1 MSLLISPNALTE
13 LISIGKHEQFELLAD
28 IPERYPELKSGLRLS
43 STTGK
48 QLLDRL
54 SSNEIVHLCKAL
66 TIGENIHSSWMY
78 GSVSP
83 VIWLYHVLDSRTDWK
98 RVEVTNWLLSHT
110 NNPYVPFTNHGAVSI
125 EEYEQVK
132 RRLSDQKKTNQQFI
146 QPQLKLHLDFLESE
160 LAQRAWFAGAQFSA
174 ADIQM
179 SFPLEAAAARGGL
192 DQRYPNLTDFL
203 ARIHARPAYQRALAQ
218 GGEFNLG

>member
-132 RRLSDQKKTNQQFI
+132 RRLSDQKKANQQFE
-146 QPQLKLHLDFLESE
+146 ES
-160 LAQRAWFAGAQFSA
+160 R
-174 ADIQM
+174 
-179 SFPLEAAAARGGL
+179 AAAGKEKKTLAANSALANAIRRGDRTAVAAMLAKGA
-192 DQRYPNLTDFL
+192 DPDFKSSENLT
-203 ARIHARPAYQRALAQ
+203 AREMAQEVGRADWLKYTPIK
-218 GGEFNLG
+218 